1 MKMMNCSHLVF
12 RVDEGVIDALGAVAE
27 VEDGVDLLSTVER
40 LGGSNLTHALRRY
53 IFTIGLCQ
61 NICTPIV
68 YLEFQLGENHAA
80 GGHAVDVDFL
90 IPEHF
95 GFSSQQ
101 LGSTPNLVKNLC
113 LPLEPK
119 DVKGFV
125 HDLHLLDIVD
135 GIHLDLAQAAGRIV
149 CAKGARQIVKQSR
162 SSNKVNL
169 TSTSRLE
176 IDISVL
182 KPLGFDT
189 FVSF

>member
-27 VEDGVDLLSTVER
+27 VEDGVDLLSTIEG

-61 NICTPIV
+61 NICTLIV

-95 GFSSQQ
+95 GFISQQ
-101 LGSTPNLVKNLC
+101 LGSIPKFGQKLV
-113 LPLEPK
+113 
-119 DVKGFV
+119 
-125 HDLHLLDIVD
+125 
-135 GIHLDLAQAAGRIV
+135 
-149 CAKGARQIVKQSR
+149 
-162 SSNKVNL
+162 L
-169 TSTSRLE
+169 TT
-176 IDISVL
+176 
-182 KPLGFDT
+182 
-189 FVSF
+189 